1 MIDAQAEMALS
12 SEGFTEID
20 GQTMRTIMERETL
33 NCRYSFTPLLMMLV
47 EVQLSWIMKKSTI
60 SIDRYVL

>member
-33 NCRYSFTPLLMMLV
+33 NCRYSYVLMMLV
-47 EVQLSWIMKKSTI
+47 EVPLSRIVK
-60 SIDRYVL
+60 